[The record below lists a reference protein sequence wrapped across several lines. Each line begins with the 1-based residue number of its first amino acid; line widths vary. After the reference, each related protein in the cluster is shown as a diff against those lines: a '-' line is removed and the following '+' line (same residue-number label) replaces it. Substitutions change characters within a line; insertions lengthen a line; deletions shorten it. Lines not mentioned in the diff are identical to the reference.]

1 MFVPVDMSH
10 LSQKSLSDRVQ
21 RPVAAGPVG
30 QLSVF
35 LYCVR
40 AKAREHQHPAE
51 NQPAAQQLPDQSR
64 APLGITQSHAET
76 IDTNYKAAPGDR
88 RGPPEF
94 LGEIVGNCHCLKLAQ
109 VYPTE

>member
-10 LSQKSLSDRVQ
+10 LSQKRFADRVQ

-30 QLSVF
+30 QLSIF
-35 LYCVR
+35 LNRVR
-40 AKAREHQHPAE
+40 SEARQHQHPAE
-51 NQPAAQQLPDQSR
+51 NQPATQQLPDQSG
-64 APLGITQSHAET
+64 APLGITESHPET
-76 IDTNYKAAPGDR
+76 IHTNDKAAPGDR

>member
-1 MFVPVDMSH
+1 MFEPVDILH

-21 RPVAAGPVG
+21 RPFAAGPVG

-35 LYCVR
+35 LYCVTSE
-40 AKAREHQHPAE
+40 AREHQHPAE
-51 NQPAAQQLPDQSR
+51 NQPAAQQLPDQPR
-64 APLGITQSHAET
+64 APLGIAQSYPET
-76 IDTNYKAAPGDR
+76 IDTDHKTAPGDR

>member
-1 MFVPVDMSH
+1 MFEPVDMSH
-10 LSQKSLSDRVQ
+10 LSQKSLSDRVK

-35 LYCVR
+35 LHCVR
-40 AKAREHQHPAE
+40 PEARQHQHSAE

-64 APLGITQSHAET
+64 APLGITESHPET
-76 IDTNYKAAPGDR
+76 IDTDDKAAPGHR

-94 LGEIVGNCHCLKLAQ
+94 FGEIVAHLLKAW
-109 VYPTE
+109 

>member
-35 LYCVR
+35 LNRVR
-40 AKAREHQHPAE
+40 AKAREHQHSAE

-64 APLGITQSHAET
+64 APLGITESHAET
-76 IDTNYKAAPGDR
+76 IDANHKAAPSHR